1 MKKVLIEF
9 IIKKMLAEFFVQNF
23 ALLCIL
29 IGMIFISIQNI
40 HSRNKESFYSL
51 LIVGTTFI
59 LSIILA
65 LEYLGRVKCYTF
77 LSTICAVL
85 GYSIRP
91 ICLYLFIRL
100 ASQKKEHPLLFIIPL
115 GVNFLIYCL
124 ALFINVPALRT
135 LVFYY
140 DLDSVNNVLV
150 FKRGV
155 LNFSSHIVSL
165 FFLGY
170 LIYLSFKRLKGKNKN
185 DALAVLTCC
194 LFVIVA
200 VLLETFQVAQNLL
213 NTIIAV
219 SCVFYY
225 LYIYVQYVRKDALTG
240 LFDRKTFFTDIKR
253 FDRKI
258 NAVAEIDMNGLKR
271 INDTYGHEAGD
282 VALKKVAEIIDSCLK
297 KNMYSY
303 RVGGDEF
310 AIVAIDAT
318 EEDINE
324 VTNTIKDRSKET
336 KYDVSVGFAFTQNKD
351 THASELIKEADK
363 KMYQDKEEF
372 YKNSNIDRR
381 RR

>member
-1 MKKVLIEF
+1 
-9 IIKKMLAEFFVQNF
+9 MLVQYIVSNF

-29 IGMIFISIQNI
+29 LGMVFISLQNI
-40 HSRNKESFYSL
+40 HSRNRESFYSL

-59 LSIILA
+59 LSILLA
-65 LEYLGRVKCYTF
+65 LEYYGTIKCYTF
-77 LSTICAVL
+77 LSTFCAVL

-91 ICLYLFIRL
+91 VCIYLFIRL
-100 ASQKKEHPLLFIIPL
+100 ASLKKENPLLFFIPL

-155 LNFSSHIVSL
+155 LNFSSHILSL
-165 FFLGY
+165 LFLGY
-170 LIYLSFKRLKGKNKN
+170 LIYLSFKRLRGKHKN
-185 DALAVLTCC
+185 DALAVLTCS

-200 VLLETFQVAQNLL
+200 VILETFRLAQNLL

-225 LYIYVQYVRKDALTG
+225 LYIYIQYVRKDALTG
-240 LFDRKTFFTDIKR
+240 LFDRKTFFADIKR
-253 FDRKI
+253 FDKKI
-258 NAVAEIDMNGLKR
+258 NGVAEIDMNGLKV

-282 VALKKVAEIIDSCLK
+282 KALRTIAKIIDSSIK
-297 KNMYSY
+297 KNMYTY

-310 AIVAIDAT
+310 AIIALGTT
-318 EEDINE
+318 EEEMNE
-324 VTNTIKDRSKET
+324 LSNLIKEKLKESK
-336 KYDVSVGFAFTQNKD
+336 YNASIGHAFTLNKD
-351 THASELIKEADK
+351 THVNELMKEADK
-363 KMYQDKEEF
+363 KMYLDKEEF
-372 YKNSNIDRR
+372 YKNSNIERR
-381 RR
+381 KI